1 MLGCQVSTIPHERGC
16 INSIRHQSMAQL
28 FMSGVDKS
36 SCYFAKMAAKSIF
49 LTSVFALLEAGPT
62 AYWHLRNSESVGAGP
77 HVEFSP
83 KKSIDSKMRSQIH
96 RGRRRMAS
104 QMAHRVSHTR
114 LHNSYF
120 KNRFVCPCRSQVRFF
135 W

>member
-1 MLGCQVSTIPHERGC
+1 MLGCQVSTIPHERRF

-28 FMSGVDKS
+28 FVSGVDKS
-36 SCYFAKMAAKSIF
+36 SCCFAKMAAKCIF

-62 AYWHLRNSESVGAGP
+62 VYWHLRNSESVGAGP
-77 HVEFSP
+77 HVEVLP
-83 KKSIDSKMRSQIH
+83 KKSIDSKMQSQVH

-104 QMAHRVSHTR
+104 QTAHRVSHTR